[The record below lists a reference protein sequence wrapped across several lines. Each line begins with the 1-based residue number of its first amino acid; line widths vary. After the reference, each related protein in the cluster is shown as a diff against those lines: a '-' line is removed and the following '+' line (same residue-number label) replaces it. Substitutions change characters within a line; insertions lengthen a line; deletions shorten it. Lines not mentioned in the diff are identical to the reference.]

1 MTDRDALAAEYAL
14 GVLEGAER
22 ARAEALEREDA
33 AFRAVV
39 ARWRADLCALDDAA
53 TPTAPAPD
61 TWARIEAGTHVAPA
75 RAPAPAASRAPFAA
89 LWQNLAFW
97 RHTGLAA
104 ALASL
109 LLAIGLVAALN
120 RAAPSPV
127 YVAVLNAPD
136 GRAAAVVNVHAD
148 GDVELIPLEDIAV
161 PQGRIIEVWTLQD
174 RAQGPVSV
182 GRMDRA
188 RRLKLDL
195 KSLRSPDA
203 NHLFELTLEP
213 RGGSPTGKPT
223 GPVLMKGLAARGV

>member
-1 MTDRDALAAEYAL
+1 MSERDSLAAEYAL
-14 GVLEGAER
+14 GALEGADL
-22 ARAEALEREDA
+22 ARAERLERDDA
-33 AFRAVV
+33 AFRAAV

-53 TPTAPAPD
+53 TPAAPSPD
-61 TWARIEAGTHVAPA
+61 LWTRIEAQSHAARAGAPTPA
-75 RAPAPAASRAPFAA
+75 RAPRAA
-89 LWQNLAFW
+89 LWESLAFW
-97 RHTGLAA
+97 RNAGLAA

-109 LLAIGLVAALN
+109 VLAVGLVAALN

-148 GDVELIPLEDIAV
+148 GAVELIPLEDIAV

-195 KSLRSPDA
+195 KTLRAPDV

-213 RGGSPTGKPT
+213 PGGSPTGKPT
-223 GPVLMKGLAARGV
+223 GPVLMKGLAAKSV